1 MKTEL
6 KNIGS
11 WGRLHYDFLY
21 RNNRTDINV
30 MRLNR
35 TLNNYLADMV
45 RNACEMFDSLVRQT
59 AENEGVT
66 EQFKSTNQ
74 IEWIRRMNNIQSRVR
89 ELILNELN
97 LSIVTKRRGIHP
109 RLLLYALFSYSFHIP
124 LSKRQTPPVPLWK
137 GKIREYPAALCEQ

>member
-6 KNIGS
+6 KIIGA

-30 MRLNR
+30 MRLNG
-35 TLNNYLADMV
+35 TLNNYLADMD
-45 RNACEMFDSLVRQT
+45 RNACEMFDSLVQQT

-89 ELILNELN
+89 ELILNEL
-97 LSIVTKRRGIHP
+97 I
-109 RLLLYALFSYSFHIP
+109 Y
-124 LSKRQTPPVPLWK
+124 Q
-137 GKIREYPAALCEQ
+137 

>member
-6 KNIGS
+6 KIIGA

-30 MRLNR
+30 MRLNG
-35 TLNNYLADMV
+35 TLNKYLADMD

-59 AENEGVT
+59 AENEGIT
-66 EQFKSTNQ
+66 EQLKSTNQ

-89 ELILNELN
+89 EFILNEL
-97 LSIVTKRRGIHP
+97 I
-109 RLLLYALFSYSFHIP
+109 Y
-124 LSKRQTPPVPLWK
+124 Q
-137 GKIREYPAALCEQ
+137 

>member
-6 KNIGS
+6 KIIGA

-30 MRLNR
+30 MRLNG
-35 TLNNYLADMV
+35 TLNNYLADMD

-59 AENEGVT
+59 SENEGVT

-74 IEWIRRMNNIQSRVR
+74 IEWIRLMNNNQSRVR
-89 ELILNELN
+89 ELILNEL
-97 LSIVTKRRGIHP
+97 I
-109 RLLLYALFSYSFHIP
+109 Y
-124 LSKRQTPPVPLWK
+124 Q
-137 GKIREYPAALCEQ
+137 